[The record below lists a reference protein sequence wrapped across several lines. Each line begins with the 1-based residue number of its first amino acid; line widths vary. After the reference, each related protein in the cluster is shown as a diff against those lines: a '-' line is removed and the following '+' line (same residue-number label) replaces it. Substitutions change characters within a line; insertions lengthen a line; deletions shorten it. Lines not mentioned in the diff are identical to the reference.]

1 MNTLRPAMIAH
12 MREFIEHHDLT
23 ESFCNHV
30 PSVQTGYA
38 YDASPLIQKIK
49 KGVEAD
55 GHSDAS
61 FALCCAKLKSI
72 MERDLKIQ
80 SERDLVFRC
89 ESTGVIV

>member
-1 MNTLRPAMIAH
+1 MDCIYMNTLRPDMIEH
-12 MREFIEHHDLT
+12 MREFIEHKNLT
-23 ESFCNHV
+23 ESFCDYV

-72 MERDLKIQ
+72 MESDLM
-80 SERDLVFRC
+80 FRC
-89 ESTGVIV
+89 ELTGVIV